1 MAADTGQAVK
11 PTGGAEEG
19 PAGAAGTRKFS
30 RERLKQRGAK
40 FWAGGASAVFIT
52 VIGSWLTVWSVF
64 LAGPHASTT
73 TPPSQAIINPG
84 HLPGRDDV
92 TPMTAGQ
99 KFYAVPNFYE
109 FPACGRP
116 CWLPLYESPTE
127 QSAPVTNNW
136 PCEFYGP
143 NASTEPSCVQPPSG
157 RTSAEMADPADKN
170 SGDKVLVVCQLTQIS
185 KGDPTPTIH
194 NQVGKSSDIWD
205 MVAVPASEVSSDSP
219 AFGRLH
225 QVHGMPGFYEA
236 FAPDLWLGNTGWHNI
251 PCSSA

>member
-19 PAGAAGTRKFS
+19 PAGATGSRKFS

-40 FWAGGASAVFIT
+40 FWAGGASAVFIM

-64 LAGPHASTT
+64 LAGPHAPT
-73 TPPSQAIINPG
+73 TPTITNPG
-84 HLPGRDDV
+84 HLPGRYDV
-92 TPMTAGQ
+92 STMAPKQ
-99 KFYAVPNFYE
+99 QFYAEPNFYE

-127 QSAPVTNNW
+127 QSALVTNNW

-143 NASTEPSCVQPPSG
+143 NTSTEPSCVQPPSG

-170 SGDKVLVVCQLTQIS
+170 SGDKLLVVCR
-185 KGDPTPTIH
+185 KY
-194 NQVGKSSDIWD
+194 
-205 MVAVPASEVSSDSP
+205 SEV
-219 AFGRLH
+219 L
-225 QVHGMPGFYEA
+225 
-236 FAPDLWLGNTGWHNI
+236 
-251 PCSSA
+251 